1 MTTSMHLTGG
11 KMVKVNLALK
21 AKIIGQFGT
30 QADFALRLKWS
41 RSVVSEIINGR
52 RIINDKDAK
61 LWAKL
66 LKCPVE
72 ELGIVEGK

>member
-1 MTTSMHLTGG
+1 MYHQGD
-11 KMVKVNLALK
+11 KMPKTNFTLK

-41 RSVVSEIINGR
+41 RSVVSEVVNGR
-52 RIINDKDAK
+52 RAINEKDTK

-72 ELGIVEGK
+72 ELGLVEGK